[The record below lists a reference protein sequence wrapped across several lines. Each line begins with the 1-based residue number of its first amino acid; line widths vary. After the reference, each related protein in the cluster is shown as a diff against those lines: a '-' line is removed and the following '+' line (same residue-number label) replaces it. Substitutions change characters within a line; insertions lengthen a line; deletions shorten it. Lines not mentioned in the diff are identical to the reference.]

1 MPKYTNGYLPKIV
14 HHLLQGNMDKV
25 EYFTQ
30 RQEAVYG
37 PLTDKDRQ
45 FMADLY
51 FNSKNQNL

>member
-37 PLTDKDRQ
+37 PLTDKDRK
-45 FMADLY
+45 FMAELY
-51 FNSKNQNL
+51 FKNQNL